1 MRRAPRQR
9 LGKMECL
16 LDTPVHDHFDE
27 TVAGCLGHRA
37 VSLRN
42 DSRCREG
49 CCWEYRLASS
59 TSGYPLNT
67 AFQCVFLS
75 TVVKFRGQSSA
86 SRIEALASQQSAMA
100 ATDHRVRQFRQS
112 CGDPASDAGPDR

>member
-42 DSRCREG
+42 GSRCREG

-59 TSGYPLNT
+59 ASGHPLNT
-67 AFQCVFLS
+67 AFQCVFLG
-75 TVVKFRGQSSA
+75 TVVKFRGRSSA
-86 SRIEALASQQSAMA
+86 SRMEAACFAQCVMT
-100 ATDHRVRQFRQS
+100 ATDQRV
-112 CGDPASDAGPDR
+112 